1 MHLSRWLRPP
11 SPTVYLG
18 LALLAMAGS
27 AVASERD
34 ERPGSTDERYM
45 LSAAQQGGRFAA
57 WRLDRTD
64 GRVSVCLR
72 QGTEGLSCSRWS
84 AAAAPGSSG
93 PYAINAENSGPVG
106 TLWVWRIDTASGRL
120 DYCSVACC
128 GNFTSGEPSCLQG
141 GP

>member
-27 AVASERD
+27 AMASERD
-34 ERPGSTDERYM
+34 ERPGSADERYA

-72 QGTEGLSCSRWS
+72 QGTEALTCSPWS
-84 AAAAPGSSG
+84 AAATPTASG
-93 PYAINAENSGPVG
+93 PFAINAENSGPVG
-106 TLWVWRIDTASGRL
+106 TLWVWRIDSASGRL
-120 DYCSVACC
+120 DYCSVPCC
-128 GNFTSGEPSCLQG
+128 GELVTRAPVCLPSGP
-141 GP
+141 